1 MYANRDMEAMTPAER
16 WIIAMTV
23 MIGAFMAVMDTSVVN
38 VALPHMMGSF
48 GQDLSSITWVAT
60 SYSIAEII
68 MVTMAG
74 WWSALIGRKNLF
86 LASFAIFTAGSVMCG
101 TATSFTQMIVYRVV
115 QGIGGGALIP
125 VSQAILRET
134 FPAEQQGMAMAL
146 YGMGV
151 VLAPALG
158 PTFGGWLT
166 DSHGWPWIFY
176 INVPVCIGGMLLVN
190 RFVQDPS
197 YLRRGVQSIDWLGI
211 ILLGVSLTGMQI
223 VLERGQEEN
232 WFESSQILW
241 GTVTTV
247 AAFLVLIFWELRA
260 RDPVINLRVLKDR
273 NLSLGAVMGLIF
285 GVSLFGTTFIL
296 PQFTQKILGY
306 SAYDAGLVMA
316 PRAITLMLGMP
327 LAGWLYRRVGARAL
341 ITFGIGLIVWS
352 YYDLT
357 RLNTQAGFW
366 DMVPTLMIMG
376 AGMPF
381 MFVSLSTVSLSTVD
395 RRNMTDASSVY
406 TLARRVGGNIG
417 YAVVA
422 TLLSQGI
429 QVHRFYLA
437 AHVNDLDHVSQA
449 YRASLSQLLQQL
461 GVGAA
466 NTSKAALVMLDRML
480 DRQATMMAYNDISFI
495 FGFLFLTLLPFVSL
509 VPSKRQILNL
519 IKARSTGKG

>member
-1 MYANRDMEAMTPAER
+1 MDTNRDMQEMTQAER
-16 WIIAMTV
+16 WVIALTV
-23 MIGAFMAVMDTSVVN
+23 MSGAFIAVMDTSVVN

-48 GQDLSSITWVAT
+48 GQDLSAITWVAT

-86 LASFAIFTAGSVMCG
+86 LASFALFTLGSILCG
-101 TATSFTQMIVYRVV
+101 TATSFTQMIIYRVL

-151 VLAPALG
+151 VLAPAIG

-166 DSHGWPWIFY
+166 DSYGWPWIFY
-176 INVPVCIGGMLLVN
+176 INVPICFGGMMLVN
-190 RFVQDPS
+190 RFVHDPA
-197 YLRRGVQSIDWLGI
+197 YLRRGVQSIDWFGI
-211 ILLGVSLTGMQI
+211 GLLAVSLTGMQV

-232 WFESSQILW
+232 WFESTAILW
-241 GTVTTV
+241 GTVVTV
-247 AAFLVLIFWELRA
+247 TAFLTLIIWELRA
-260 RDPVINLRVLKDR
+260 KDPVINLRVLKDR
-273 NLSLGAVMGLIF
+273 NLSLGAVMGLVF

-296 PQFTQKILGY
+296 PQFTQRILGY

-316 PRAITLMLGMP
+316 PRAITLMLFMP

-341 ITFGIGLIVWS
+341 ITLGIGLIVWS

-381 MFVSLSTVSLSTVD
+381 MFVSLSTVSLSSVD
-395 RRNMTDASSVY
+395 RTNMTDASSVY

-429 QVHRFYLA
+429 QVHRFYLS
-437 AHVNDLDHVSQA
+437 AHVNDLDHVSQT
-449 YRASLSQLLQQL
+449 YRASLTELLQHL
-461 GVGAA
+461 GMGAA
-466 NTSKAALVMLDRML
+466 SASRGALVMLDRIL
-480 DRQATMMAYNDISFI
+480 DGQATMMAYNDISLI
-495 FGFLFLTLLPFVSL
+495 FGFLFLTQLPFVAL
-509 VPSKRQILNL
+509 IPSRSRILGL
-519 IKARSTGKG
+519 IKARSTGKA

>member
-1 MYANRDMEAMTPAER
+1 MHVNRDIPAMSPAER

-23 MIGAFMAVMDTSVVN
+23 MLGAFIAVMDTSVVN

-48 GQDLSSITWVAT
+48 AQDLSAITWVAT

-68 MVTMAG
+68 MITMAG

-86 LASFAIFTAGSVMCG
+86 LASFALFTLGSVLCG
-101 TATSFTQMIVYRVV
+101 TATSFEQMIAYRVL

-166 DSHGWPWIFY
+166 DSYGWPWIFY
-176 INVPVCIGGMLLVN
+176 INVPICIGGMVLVN
-190 RFVQDPS
+190 RFVHDPA
-197 YLRRGVQSIDWLGI
+197 YLRRGVQSIDWFGI
-211 ILLGVSLTGMQI
+211 ALLAVSLTGMQI

-232 WFESSQILW
+232 WFESPMILW
-241 GTVTTV
+241 GTVVTAT
-247 AAFLVLIFWELRA
+247 AFLLLIFWELRA
-260 RDPVINLRVLKDR
+260 KDPVVNLRVLKNR

-296 PQFTQKILGY
+296 PQFTQRILGY

-316 PRAITLMLGMP
+316 PRAITLMLFMP

-341 ITFGIGLIVWS
+341 VTLGIGLIVWS

-381 MFVSLSTVSLSTVD
+381 LFVSLSTVSLSTVD
-395 RRNMTDASSVY
+395 RSNMTDASSVY

-429 QVHRFYLA
+429 QVHRFYLS
-437 AHVNDLDHVSQA
+437 AHVTDLDHVSQA
-449 YRASLSQLLQQL
+449 YRASLSELLRHL
-461 GVGAA
+461 GMNAA
-466 NTSKAALVMLDRML
+466 STSKAALVMLDRML
-480 DRQATMMAYNDISFI
+480 DTQATMMAYNDISLV
-495 FGFLFLTLLPFVSL
+495 FGLLFLILLPFVAL
-509 VPSKRQILNL
+509 IPSKSRILGL
-519 IKARSTGKG
+519 IKARSTGKA